1 MGKGSGSLGR
11 DGFENVETVRRRG
24 RYHTGNLR
32 VPMNLFNMLLSLMDK
47 QQLWGDDDPSVAL
60 VELFGSSLFLIGLD
74 GQIPDRD

>member
-1 MGKGSGSLGR
+1 
-11 DGFENVETVRRRG
+11 
-24 RYHTGNLR
+24 
-32 VPMNLFNMLLSLMDK
+32 MNLFNMLLSLMNK